1 MCFRR
6 QNTEA
11 FLEGLIQ
18 ALAFFG
24 GTPRRVLFDNARGA
38 VKEGTGKT
46 AIPQESY
53 AALAAHSYLCL
64 GVPTM
69 PAARQ
74 SAAPPES
81 FGLALVKREHFPL
94 HKTLEEFD
102 LSCLQHI
109 QPEFIKQLAS
119 CSYIDRHENLV
130 LMGNPA
136 QARRT

>member
-1 MCFRR
+1 MHRLQLAPFTVYFRR

-18 ALAFFG
+18 ALTFFG
-24 GTPRRVLFDNARGA
+24 GTPRRVLFDNARVT

-81 FGLALVKREHFPL
+81 FGLALMKREYEVRQEKIRQRRLKREHFPL

-102 LSCLQHI
+102 LSRL
-109 QPEFIKQLAS
+109 
-119 CSYIDRHENLV
+119 
-130 LMGNPA
+130 
-136 QARRT
+136 